1 MGTLTAALPESE
13 ARTGLEIEVTNPATG
28 VIVGRVPSMT
38 AEHVHALAQRGR
50 RAQLSWEAAGF
61 RDRARVFRR
70 AQRWLHANGDRV
82 SEVIRSET
90 GKTYEDSQL
99 ELAVAARALA
109 FWAARSRKYLA
120 DQRLRSPS
128 PLTLGKRIVVRY
140 RPVGVVGV
148 IGPWNYPL
156 VNGFGDCIPA
166 LMAGN
171 VVIHKPSEFT
181 PLTAGLV
188 GEMLEACGL
197 PEDVFLVASGAGETG
212 AAVID
217 EVDYVMFTGSTATGR
232 KVMERASRRL
242 TPVSL
247 ELGGKDPMIVLRD
260 ANIERAANNALYSS
274 MNNSGQICISI
285 ERVYVEEPVYDEFVA
300 KIVEKARGLRQGPP
314 AGPGSVEVGAMT
326 TSAQLELVDAHVRD
340 AVKKGARVLSGGRR
354 GPGPGSFYEPTVLV
368 DVDHAMRCMTEET
381 FGPVLP
387 IMKVASEEEAI
398 RLAND
403 SAYGLQAAVFSR
415 NGRHGQRVGAQLEAG
430 ACCINDAQVNFMAFE
445 APMGGWK
452 NSGLGTR
459 HGPEGIRKYCR
470 TQTMLT
476 NRLVL
481 DKDPYMFPYS
491 ARISRASARFMGFVN
506 RGWKPVRGSRG
517 RR

>member
-1 MGTLTAALPESE
+1 LGAVTEAMSGTE
-13 ARTGLEIEVTNPATG
+13 ARLGPEIEVTDPATG
-28 VIVGRVPSMT
+28 AVVGRVPSVT
-38 AEHVHALAQRGR
+38 AEQVHALAKRAR
-50 RAQLSWEAAGF
+50 RAQPEWDAAGV
-61 RDRARVFRR
+61 RARARVFRR
-70 AQRWLHANGDRV
+70 AQRWLGANSDRV

-99 ELAVAARALA
+99 ELAVAARAFA
-109 FWAARSRKYLA
+109 FWAARGRKYLA
-120 DQRLRSPS
+120 DRRVFSSS

-166 LMAGN
+166 LIAGN
-171 VVIHKPSEFT
+171 AVIHKPSEST

-188 GEMLEACGL
+188 SEMLEACEL
-197 PEDVFLVASGAGETG
+197 PEDVFLVAAGGGETG

-217 EVDYVMFTGSTATGR
+217 EADYVMFTGSTATGR

-260 ANIERAANNALYSS
+260 ANNERAANNALYSS

-285 ERVYVEEPVYDEFVA
+285 ERAYVEEPVYDEFVA
-300 KIVEKARGLRQGPP
+300 KVVEKARALRQGPP
-314 AGPGSVEVGAMT
+314 KGPGSVEVGAMT
-326 TSAQLELVDAHVRD
+326 TPAQLELVAAHVRD
-340 AVKKGARVLSGGRR
+340 AVDKGARVLSGGRPA
-354 GPGPGSFYEPTVLV
+354 PGPGSFYEPTVLV
-368 DVDHAMRCMTEET
+368 DVDHTMRCMTEET
-381 FGPVLP
+381 FGPLLP
-387 IMKVASEEEAI
+387 IMKVASEGEAI

-415 NGRHGQRVGAQLEAG
+415 KGRHGERVGAQLEAG
-430 ACCINDAQVNFMAFE
+430 ACCVNDAQVNFMAFE

-452 NSGLGTR
+452 NSGLGSR

-476 NRLVL
+476 NRFVL
-481 DKDPYMFPYS
+481 DKDPYMFPYT
-491 ARISRASARFMGFVN
+491 ARISRASAKFMGLVY
-506 RGWKPVRGSRG
+506 RGWIPVRRG
-517 RR
+517 RS